1 MGDPQNGWFLI
12 ENPISRDDLGVS
24 LFLKPSYLYA
34 IRHGYIYPLR
44 VRARAPPALSLWV
57 LGARARGP
65 NHAARLAYVHFIW

>member
-44 VRARAPPALSLWV
+44 VRARAPPALSL
-57 LGARARGP
+57 
-65 NHAARLAYVHFIW
+65 